1 MSIMKK
7 VILLAAI
14 ALSCILATSPA
25 NAKIWRLNNTGIQ
38 ADFTTVQAA
47 HDNILVQPGDT
58 LHLEPSPT
66 SYGNLSG
73 MSKRLTIIS
82 TGNFLAENPG
92 TQFSNNAGF
101 MNYVTFANTGTATG
115 SVFHCNMTYMTLH
128 YADSVRIER
137 SSISSVT
144 GLDIGQNSDNNII
157 INNYISNLS
166 VGASKNTLIA
176 NNIFQA
182 HLTTTN
188 QSSSTIINNI
198 LQATSTNS
206 TSITIQNAIF
216 RNNIINKSRPYN
228 FTNCTVENNISF
240 NTAFPAGG
248 GNQTGISMATIFVD
262 PNSTVDNG
270 FVLQTAIA
278 NPAKGAGVNG
288 VDCGAFGGS
297 TPFKLALQP
306 AIPAIYNMVIPATVS
321 GNTMNITFSTRS
333 NN

>member
-1 MSIMKK
+1 MSTFHSKIM
-7 VILLAAI
+7 LLLIFTAI
-14 ALSCILATSPA
+14 GNALH
-25 NAKIWRLNNTGIQ
+25 AKIWRINNTGVQ

-66 SYGNLSG
+66 NYGSLSN
-73 MSKRLTIIS
+73 MNKRLTIIS
-82 TGNFLAENPG
+82 TGNFLAENSG
-92 TQFSNNAGF
+92 NQFSNNAGF
-101 MNYVTFANTGTATG
+101 MNALSFANTGTAKG
-115 SVFHCNMTYMTLH
+115 SVFHCNFNSIIELY

-137 SSISSVT
+137 CKLST
-144 GLDIGQNSDNNII
+144 LYIGNNSDNNII
-157 INNYISNLS
+157 INNFIDNISVS
-166 VGASKNTLIA
+166 TTSNTLIA
-176 NNIFQA
+176 NNIVGNNITA
-182 HLTTTN
+182 TA
-188 QSSSTIINNI
+188 QSSTTIINNI
-198 LQATSTNS
+198 FQATSTS
-206 TSITIQNAIF
+206 GTTSNVQNAIF

-248 GNQTGISMATIFVD
+248 NNQVGVNMATIFVD
-262 PNSTVDNG
+262 PNSTIDKG

-306 AIPAIYNMVIPATVS
+306 AIPAIYDLVVPATVS